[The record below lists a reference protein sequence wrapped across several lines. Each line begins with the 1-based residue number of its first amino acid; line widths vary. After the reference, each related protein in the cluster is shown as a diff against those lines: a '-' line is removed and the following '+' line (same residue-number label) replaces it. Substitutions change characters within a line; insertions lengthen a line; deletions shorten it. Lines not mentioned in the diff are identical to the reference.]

1 MDSQI
6 NSGNIIV
13 AIAIVLIVVFMVYNL
28 GKERNNRPD
37 PFGETDDVHFTV
49 ARTYGMMPS
58 TVAES
63 ARSASRKAG
72 GGGRLY
78 GTARSGADIKQTLT
92 GVQSN
97 EDPHTRPTHTETND
111 NPLLRHQRRTT
122 GGNVPTVQGD
132 PIRTPTYVGPSVAG
146 YRLWSSNMPWVPA
159 YNIVTDPD
167 FASKMAQTEATQ
179 ETKAGRA
186 QAGGIGVDTYKSPY
200 EYEIGTRGP
209 GGPDSLGPGSGPYP
223 GMPLGVPVPRG
234 SLKKTS
240 EKYGYVQRA
249 GLSGLGPGTVS
260 PREYPFYKVSRPLKP
275 YDYFKPFGP
284 NQNVDQEASYADT
297 PFYDRPGSIYSNG
310 FVGSDIPFISSVNAF
325 APFPEVQSS
334 YEKRGILQTIDEND
348 TNILNVYAKPI
359 APLQDLYRY
368 SVQDKDGF
376 IVPLEETYLED
387 GDIVRSVPGKE
398 GLGKWKYRD
407 FVKDKYVWV

>member
-1 MDSQI
+1 VRKVNSVCEKSKFSQICNKMDGQI

-13 AIAIVLIVVFMVYNL
+13 AIAIALIVVFMVYNL
-28 GKERNNRPD
+28 GKERSNRPD
-37 PFGETDDVHFTV
+37 PFGGTDDVHFPV
-49 ARTYGMMPS
+49 ARTYGMVPS

-63 ARSASRKAG
+63 ARSASLKAG
-72 GGGRLY
+72 GGGKLY
-78 GTARSGADIKQTLT
+78 GAARSGADIKQTLT
-92 GVQSN
+92 GAQSS
-97 EDPHTRPTHTETND
+97 EDPHIRPTHTEAKD
-111 NPLLRHQRRTT
+111 NPLLRHQRRAT

-167 FASKMAQTEATQ
+167 FASKMAQTESTQ

-209 GGPDSLGPGSGPYP
+209 GGPDSLGPGSGPFP
-223 GMPLGVPVPRG
+223 GMPMGIPVPRG

-240 EKYGYVQRA
+240 EKYG
-249 GLSGLGPGTVS
+249 
-260 PREYPFYKVSRPLKP
+260 YPFYKVSRPLKP

-297 PFYDRPGSIYSNG
+297 PFYDRSPNSMYSNG
-310 FVGSDIPFISSVNAF
+310 FVGSDIPFISSVSAF
-325 APFPEVQSS
+325 APFPEVDSAW
-334 YEKRGILQTIDEND
+334 EKTGMLTSKDSEKKELLTLYR
-348 TNILNVYAKPI
+348 KPI
-359 APLQDLYRY
+359 APLQDLFKY
-368 SVQDKDGF
+368 SAQDKNGF
-376 IVPLEETYLED
+376 IIPLSENYLED
-387 GDIVRSVPGKE
+387 GDVVPDVIGKD
-398 GLGKWKYRD
+398 GRWD
-407 FVKDKYVWV
+407 VHVFTKDKYVWV

>member
-1 MDSQI
+1 MDGQI

-13 AIAIVLIVVFMVYNL
+13 AISIVLVIVFMVYTL

-37 PFGETDDVHFTV
+37 SFVNGSSGGTTGQGIHFIT
-49 ARTYGMMPS
+49 ARTYGLDPA

-63 ARSASRKAG
+63 GRSASVKAG
-72 GGGRLY
+72 GGGILY
-78 GTARSGADIKQTLT
+78 GAGQPGANIKQTLT
-92 GVQSN
+92 GTQNSTY
-97 EDPHTRPTHTETND
+97 PHTRPAHTEEKG
-111 NPLLRHQRRTT
+111 NPLLKHQRNAT

-132 PIRTPTYVGPSVAG
+132 PIRTPTYVGPNVGG
-146 YRLWSSNMPWVPA
+146 YRLWSCNQPWVPA

-167 FASKMAQTEATQ
+167 FASRIAQTETTQ
-179 ETKAGRA
+179 ETKAERP
-186 QAGGIGVDTYKSPY
+186 QPEDIRIDTYKSPY
-200 EYEIGTRGP
+200 EYDISTRGP

-223 GMPLGVPVPRG
+223 GLGPYPGMGVPVPVPRG
-234 SLKKTS
+234 SLKKTN
-240 EKYGYVQRA
+240 ENYG
-249 GLSGLGPGTVS
+249 
-260 PREYPFYKVSRPLKP
+260 YPFYKVSRPLKP

-284 NQNVDQEASYADT
+284 NQNVNQEANYADT
-297 PFYDRPGSIYSNG
+297 PFYDRPGSIYSPG
-310 FVGSDIPFISSVNAF
+310 FAGRDIPFISSVNAF
-325 APFPEVQSS
+325 APLPEVQSS
-334 YEKRGILQTIDEND
+334 YEKRGILQTLDEND

-387 GDIVRSVPGKE
+387 GDVIRSVPGKE

-407 FVKDKYVWV
+407 FVKDKYVWM